1 MECLNKKEVIKLIS
15 VKVKVIRTEKGY
27 TQDQMA
33 EVLGISKKTLVQIEK
48 ERTEANWTTVVAICA
63 LFKSSE
69 VLHATLGP
77 SPLEVIETVAHEHI
91 FEPLDKTLGGKV
103 WWKEIHIENGYRLQQ
118 NLVSKHYRVINE
130 QDYRLFS
137 SFDKEEAMRVFN
149 QILQTSNLN

>member
-1 MECLNKKEVIKLIS
+1 MNKKEVTKLIS
-15 VKVKVIRTEKGY
+15 TKVKLIRTEKGY
-27 TQDQMA
+27 TQDEMA

-63 LFKSSE
+63 LFKNSE

-91 FEPLDKTLGGKV
+91 FEPLDKTMGGKV
-103 WWKEIHIENGYRLQQ
+103 WWKEIQNENGYRLQQ

-137 SFDKEEAMRVFN
+137 SFDKEETTRVFN
-149 QILQTSNLN
+149 QISQTSNLN